1 MGWFWV
7 GDGVGEVGLFTG
19 LVKLFFVHW
28 GRSLPVGDGVWMA
41 LC

>member
-19 LVKLFFVHW
+19 LVTGFVKLVC
-28 GRSLPVGDGVWMA
+28 SLGW
-41 LC
+41 